1 MSGMDLLFKLCTSI
15 LQGISSLL
23 KVPELPVPLQH
34 VLHVRVHDPDHLV
47 HLRLLLG
54 HLPGRLDLTDLG
66 GPWYRLPIGTQGPGT
81 VLIIDGTTKIWSV
94 TKKGMKSDDE
104 RSGWY

>member
-1 MSGMDLLFKLCTSI
+1 MSGIDLLFKLCTSI
-15 LQGISSLL
+15 LQSISSLL

-81 VLIIDGTTKIWSV
+81 VLIIDGT
-94 TKKGMKSDDE
+94 KKTGQ
-104 RSGWY
+104 